1 MLVSMT
7 LSRRMAIKLAAVTGA
22 VALLAATAL
31 WGLFALQR
39 SVGEATGQFQLRE
52 VYEAALPV
60 VAAREALASEPAQ
73 TERARQSIERARRKL
88 EALELPAELRA
99 QVGSTLAS
107 VDETLRVGA
116 EQLEAAADGAAL
128 TPVARRELVGRFNRV
143 LNDVARIAAR
153 AGREIRRIEQRARDR
168 VRATTLTVAGI
179 GLLTVLGTAALSVW
193 QHRSVMRPIRRIRAG
208 VREIA
213 SGRLDRRL
221 TATGDDELADLA
233 GEVNRMAAELHGLYR
248 DLERK
253 VEEASRELVRS
264 ERLASVGYLAAGV
277 AHEINNPLGIIAGH
291 AELALRRLDAAAS
304 GDAASEER
312 GAAGDRPTPST
323 DARDEVRQTLQVVCD
338 EAFRCKRIIEK
349 LLSLARGGEPARAP
363 VSMRAV
369 AEEVAGLVRV
379 MPRYREKTLS
389 LDFPPDEPLTV
400 RADAVQMKQVMLNLT
415 LNALAAVEPGSGR
428 VRIGGGRRQGW
439 VTLTVEDNGRG
450 MDAATLGRMFEP
462 FFTTRQGAADR
473 DDPTGGGSGLGLS
486 ISHAIVIEHGGRLRA
501 ASEGPGRGST
511 FTLELPADR
520 GEDAPPDGSATR
532 PAAGQS
538 PPDRRH

>member
-1 MLVSMT
+1 MLVGMT

-22 VALLAATAL
+22 VALLAGAAL

-39 SVGEATGQFQLRE
+39 SVGEATGQFQLRQ

-73 TERARQSIERARRKL
+73 VERARQSIERARRKL
-88 EALELPAELRA
+88 EALELPATLRA
-99 QVGSTLAS
+99 RVGATLAS
-107 VDETLRVGA
+107 VDTTLRAGA

-128 TPVARRELVGRFNRV
+128 SPVARRELVGRFNRV

-153 AGREIRRIEQRARDR
+153 ASREIRRIEQRARAR

-221 TATGDDELADLA
+221 AATGDDELADLA

-253 VEEASRELVRS
+253 VEEASRELVNS

-291 AELALRRLDAAAS
+291 AELALRRLERAGSGEAA
-304 GDAASEER
+304 DAASEEP
-312 GAAGDRPTPST
+312 GAAGDRPTPPT
-323 DARDEVRQTLQVVCD
+323 DARDEVRQTLRVVCD

-349 LLSLARGGEPARAP
+349 LLSLARGGEPARAA

-369 AEEVAGLVRV
+369 AEEVAELVRAL
-379 MPRYREKTLS
+379 PRYRETALR
-389 LDFPPDEPLTV
+389 LDFPPDEPLSV

-415 LNALAAVEPGSGR
+415 LNALAAVKPGSGR
-428 VRIGGGRRQGW
+428 VRIRGGRGGAFFGHSFPPDDEFLPPEGRTRITPGGAGPFTYSTARPSFPRG
-439 VTLTVEDNGRG
+439 VTGDADWISTGANAVPCRDRNGKHSVRG
-450 MDAATLGRMFEP
+450 AWHPLC
-462 FFTTRQGAADR
+462 
-473 DDPTGGGSGLGLS
+473 
-486 ISHAIVIEHGGRLRA
+486 ISKRA
-501 ASEGPGRGST
+501 AP
-511 FTLELPADR
+511 
-520 GEDAPPDGSATR
+520 
-532 PAAGQS
+532 
-538 PPDRRH
+538 

>member
-1 MLVSMT
+1 MLVGMT

-22 VALLAATAL
+22 VALLAAAAL

-39 SVGEATGQFQLRE
+39 SVGEATGQFQLRQ

-60 VAAREALASEPAQ
+60 VAAREALASEPARV
-73 TERARQSIERARRKL
+73 ERARQSIERARQKL
-88 EALELPAELRA
+88 EAIELPATLRA
-99 QVGSTLAS
+99 RVGATLAS
-107 VDETLRVGA
+107 VDATLRAGA

-128 TPVARRELVGRFNRV
+128 SPVARRELVGRFNRV

-153 AGREIRRIEQRARDR
+153 ASREIRRIEQRARAR

-221 TATGDDELADLA
+221 AATGDDELADLA

-253 VEEASRELVRS
+253 VEEASRELVNS

-291 AELALRRLDAAAS
+291 AELALRRLERA
-304 GDAASEER
+304 GSEEA
-312 GAAGDRPTPST
+312 GGDRPTSPPAE
-323 DARDEVRQTLQVVCD
+323 AREDVKQTLRVVCD

-349 LLSLARGGEPARAP
+349 LLSLARGGEPARAA

-369 AEEVAGLVRV
+369 AEEVAELVRAL
-379 MPRYREKTLS
+379 PRYRETALW
-389 LDFPPDEPLTV
+389 LDFPPDEPLSV

-415 LNALAAVEPGSGR
+415 LNALAAVKPGSGR
-428 VRIGGGRRQGW
+428 VRIRGGRSEGW
-439 VTLTVEDNGRG
+439 VTLTVADNGRG
-450 MDAATLGRMFEP
+450 MDAATVGRVFEP
-462 FFTTRQGAADR
+462 FFTTRRGAAER
-473 DDPTGGGSGLGLS
+473 DESTGGGGPGGGSGLGLS
-486 ISHAIVIEHGGRLRA
+486 ISHAIVTEHGGRLRA

-520 GEDAPPDGSATR
+520 GEDAPADGSATS

-538 PPDRRH
+538 PADRRH